1 MAKYRIAVAGAGVI
15 GREHCKLIAAHPD
28 VALAGIADP
37 DPAAPA
43 YAASLGTPHF
53 PDLETMLDATGP
65 DGAIVALPTGL
76 HKSAGLACIERG
88 IPSLMEKP
96 VAATLADAFE
106 LARASKAAGI
116 PVLVGHHRRHSPD
129 IGLARETVASGR
141 LGRIVTVSGM
151 WWVDKPE
158 SYFDVA
164 WRRQEGGGTLLIN
177 LIHDIDCMR
186 FILGEIS
193 RVSAFTSN
201 AVRGLAVE
209 DTASVSFE
217 FESGVLGGFTIS
229 DAVASP
235 YSWERASGQA
245 LYFPHQPE
253 NYLFIGGRDGAL
265 EVPTMEHWHH
275 GPGGGDW
282 QNDLVRETLPLDGSR
297 TYENQLAHFLKVIDG
312 AEPPV
317 IDAEDGARTLAVLL
331 AVKTAAK
338 EGRVVDVAEM
348 LEGL

>member
-1 MAKYRIAVAGAGVI
+1 MSRTRIAVAGAGVI
-15 GREHCKLIAAHPD
+15 GQEHCKLIGAHPE
-28 VALAGIADP
+28 AELAGIADP
-37 DPAAPA
+37 APQA
-43 YAASLGTPHF
+43 RDYAAGLGVPHF
-53 PDLETMLDATGP
+53 PDLESMLDTVAP
-65 DGAIVALPTGL
+65 DGVIVALPTGL
-76 HKSAGLACIERG
+76 HLSAGLACIARG
-88 IPSLMEKP
+88 LPSLMEKP
-96 VAATLADAFE
+96 VAATLKDGFE
-106 LARASKAAGI
+106 LARASEAAGI
-116 PVLVGHHRRHSPD
+116 PVLVGHHRRHSAD
-129 IGLARETVASGR
+129 IRLARETVARGR

-151 WWVDKPE
+151 WWVDKPDA
-158 SYFDVA
+158 YFDVA
-164 WRRQEGGGTLLIN
+164 WRREEGGGTLLIN

-186 FILGEIS
+186 FILGEIR
-193 RVSAFTSN
+193 RVAAFTSDR
-201 AVRGLAVE
+201 VRGLAVE

-275 GPGGGDW
+275 GPEGGDW
-282 QNDLVRETLPLDGSR
+282 QNELVRETLPLDGSQ

-312 AEPPV
+312 EETPV

-331 AVKTAAK
+331 AVKKAAK
-338 EGRVVDVAEM
+338 EGRVVEVAEM
-348 LEGL
+348 LEGV

>member
-1 MAKYRIAVAGAGVI
+1 MSNYRIAVAGAGVI
-15 GREHCKLIAAHPD
+15 GQEHCKLITAHPD
-28 VALAGIADP
+28 VELAGIADP
-37 DPAAPA
+37 APA
-43 YAASLGTPHF
+43 GRDYAAGLGVPHF
-53 PDLETMLDATGP
+53 PDLETMLDAVRP
-65 DGAIVALPTGL
+65 DAAIVALPTGL
-76 HKSAGLACIERG
+76 HKPAGLACIARG

-96 VAATLADAFE
+96 VTATLGDAFA
-106 LARASKAAGI
+106 LARASREAGI

-129 IGLARETVASGR
+129 IRAARDVVASGR

-151 WWVDKPE
+151 WWVDKPD

-164 WRRQEGGGTLLIN
+164 WRRGADGGTLLIN
-177 LIHDIDCMR
+177 LIHDIDCLR
-186 FILGEIS
+186 FILGEIR

-201 AVRGLAVE
+201 KVRGLAVE

-235 YSWERASGQA
+235 YSWERTSGQA

-253 NYLFIGGRDGAL
+253 NYLFIGGRAGSL

-282 QNDLVRETLPLDGSR
+282 QDRLLRETLPLNGSQ

-312 AEPPV
+312 EEPPV

-331 AVKTAAK
+331 AVKRAAK
-338 EGRVVDVAEM
+338 EGRVVEVREM
-348 LEGL
+348 LEEV

>member
-1 MAKYRIAVAGAGVI
+1 MAKTRIAVAGAGLI
-15 GREHCKLIAAHPD
+15 GQEHCKLIAASD
-28 VALAGIADP
+28 AAELAGIADP
-37 DPAAPA
+37 APAARG
-43 YAASLGTPHF
+43 YAASLGVPHF
-53 PDLETMLDATGP
+53 DDLETMLDETGP
-65 DGAIVALPTGL
+65 GGAVVALPTGL
-76 HKSAGLACIERG
+76 HLSAGRACIARD
-88 IPSLMEKP
+88 IPCLMEKP
-96 VAATLADAFE
+96 VAATLKEAFE
-106 LARASKAAGI
+106 LARASEAAGI
-116 PVLVGHHRRHSPD
+116 PVLVGHHRRHSVD
-129 IGLARETVASGR
+129 IRLARETVASGG

-151 WWVDKPE
+151 SWVDKPDK
-158 SYFDVA
+158 YFDVA

-177 LIHDIDCMR
+177 LIHDIDCLR

-201 AVRGLAVE
+201 AVRGLDVE

-235 YSWERASGQA
+235 YSWERTSGQA

-275 GPGGGDW
+275 GAGGGDW
-282 QNDLVRETLPLDGSR
+282 QSELFRETLPLDGSQ

-312 AEPPV
+312 DEPPV

-331 AVKTAAK
+331 AVKTAAR
-338 EGRVVDVAEM
+338 EGRVVEVAEM